1 MYEQFS
7 EVDVPPSD
15 IVKTQQ
21 TPNLKILKGELQNG
35 AKINF
40 ISRNYQEFDVCK
52 M

>member
-21 TPNLKILKGELQNG
+21 TPNLKILKGEPG
-35 AKINF
+35 V
-40 ISRNYQEFDVCK
+40 NYDHAHHVYF
-52 M
+52 